1 MGVSGSVG
9 VTSERREKDV
19 STDADANA
27 APGTTVEQEHSEEHQ
42 AKEKVE
48 QN

>member
-9 VTSERREKDV
+9 ATSERRENDM
-19 STDADANA
+19 SSDANANA